1 MSQDKYEAT
10 LREKDQ
16 LLQVVKDLKVKIN
29 DLQEKQTSELRNS
42 WVKSFDSR
50 S

>member
-1 MSQDKYEAT
+1 MSPAKYEAT

-16 LLQVVKDLKVKIN
+16 LLQVVKDLKVKIS
-29 DLQEKQTSELRNS
+29 DLQEKQASKLRNN

>member
-1 MSQDKYEAT
+1 MSQAKYEAT

-16 LLQVVKDLKVKIN
+16 LLQVVKDLKVK
-29 DLQEKQTSELRNS
+29 EKKAPELRNS

>member
-1 MSQDKYEAT
+1 MSQAKYEAT

-16 LLQVVKDLKVKIN
+16 LLQVVKDLKVKVS
-29 DLQEKQTSELRNS
+29 DLQEKQASELRSN

>member
-1 MSQDKYEAT
+1 MSQVKYEAT

-16 LLQVVKDLKVKIN
+16 LLQVVKDLKVKIS
-29 DLQEKQTSELRNS
+29 DLQEKQASELRNS
-42 WVKSFDSR
+42 WVKIFDSR

>member
-1 MSQDKYEAT
+1 MSQAKYEAT

-16 LLQVVKDLKVKIN
+16 LLQVVKDLKVKIS
-29 DLQEKQTSELRNS
+29 DLQEKQASELRNN
-42 WVKSFDSR
+42 WIKSFDSR

>member
-1 MSQDKYEAT
+1 MSPAKYEAT

-16 LLQVVKDLKVKIN
+16 LLQVVKDLKVK
-29 DLQEKQTSELRNS
+29 EKKASVLRNS